1 MLVAFE
7 GIDGAGKTT
16 QSKRLLAK
24 LRELGVRASWSKE
37 PSDGRIGALIR
48 SALRGEI
55 DLDQRTLALL
65 FAADRIEHMRSLPV
79 NCVTIIDR
87 YILSS
92 LAYQGVFMPFEWI
105 LELNKW
111 VELPDVVFY
120 LDLSPEVAL
129 KRVTDRSIYHSIDL
143 LKMVRENYMK
153 LIEEEPWK
161 SRTYVIDSDRCEEL
175 VFDEILNI
183 FLTRLRGEK

>member
-65 FAADRIEHMRSLPV
+65 FAADRIEHMRSLSV
-79 NCVTIIDR
+79 NCVIIIDR

-143 LKMVRENYMK
+143 LKMVRENYM
-153 LIEEEPWK
+153 
-161 SRTYVIDSDRCEEL
+161 
-175 VFDEILNI
+175 
-183 FLTRLRGEK
+183 

>member
-16 QSKRLLAK
+16 QSKRLLTK

-37 PSDGRIGALIR
+37 PSDNRIGMLIR

-65 FAADRIEHMRSLPV
+65 FAADRIEHMRNLSV
-79 NCVTIIDR
+79 DCVTIIDR
-87 YILSS
+87 YVLSS
-92 LAYQGVFMPFEWI
+92 LAYQGVFAPFEWI

-111 VELPDVVFY
+111 VRLPDIVFY
-120 LDLSPEVAL
+120 LDISPEVAL
-129 KRVTDRSIYHSIDL
+129 RRVADRSIYHSTSFL
-143 LKMVRENYMK
+143 EMVRENYIK
-153 LIEEEPWK
+153 LIKEEPWK
-161 SRTYVIDSDRCEEL
+161 SRTYMIDADRDEEH
-175 VFDEILNI
+175 VFNEILNI

>member
-65 FAADRIEHMRSLPV
+65 FAADRIEHMRSLSV

-161 SRTYVIDSDRCEEL
+161 SRTYVIDSGRCEEL